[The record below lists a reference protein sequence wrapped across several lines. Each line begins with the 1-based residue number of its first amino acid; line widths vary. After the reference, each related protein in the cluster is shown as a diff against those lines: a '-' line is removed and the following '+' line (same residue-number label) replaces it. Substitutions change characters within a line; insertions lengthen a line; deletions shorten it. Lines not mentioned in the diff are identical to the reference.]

1 MDALHKVMNMF
12 MVYCSF
18 SFCVFSFS
26 FATHVSFLIL
36 PTSWESETPDT
47 GLIESAKISTIVQYV
62 DQVSYDLSSAGIIF
76 VGIPKGT
83 IICRINIHR

>member
-1 MDALHKVMNMF
+1 
-12 MVYCSF
+12 
-18 SFCVFSFS
+18 
-26 FATHVSFLIL
+26 
-36 PTSWESETPDT
+36 
-47 GLIESAKISTIVQYV
+47 LIESAKISTIVQYV